1 MMGASA
7 GVTSSL
13 LAAHCENAARGVVPG
28 FGSPALS
35 KGSFKALSLE
45 GDVGG

>member
-7 GVTSSL
+7 GDTISL
-13 LAAHCENAARGVVPG
+13 LAAHCGDAVSGVVPV

-35 KGSFKALSLE
+35 RGSFKALSLE
-45 GDVGG
+45 GGVGG

>member
-7 GVTSSL
+7 GDTSSL
-13 LAAHCENAARGVVPG
+13 LATHCVDAASEVVPG

-35 KGSFKALSLE
+35 RGSFKALSLR
-45 GDVGG
+45 GGVGV

>member
-13 LAAHCENAARGVVPG
+13 LAAHCGDAARGVVPG
-28 FGSPALS
+28 FGSPAVS
-35 KGSFKALSLE
+35 QGSFKALSLE
-45 GDVGG
+45 GSAGG